1 VIDYAKIIAKKLT
14 VESDWVPEAIQ
25 HYLIENM
32 LYSPVVY
39 EELSTTSMIRRK
51 LMNPSAEKKVQ
62 ENDMLFNITLE
73 VALRSMNSFIA

>member
-1 VIDYAKIIAKKLT
+1 
-14 VESDWVPEAIQ
+14 
-25 HYLIENM
+25 M